1 MEVFRLAPLPAELQW
16 RLRPGEWARGEADG
30 SLSILAPQKTDL
42 FTDPGTGTRTDSAP
56 AALFVPPDESFLLS
70 ARVEVTFGSTFD
82 AGVLHA
88 WVNEELWAKLCFE
101 FSPQREPTIVSV
113 VNRGVSDDCNSVP
126 VAGTSAFLR
135 VAHLGLATAFHWSSD
150 GERWGFV
157 RYFSLGRTGGLRVG
171 FSSQSPTGPGC
182 RSRFSQIHYRA
193 GTLRDLRN
201 GE

>member
-1 MEVFRLAPLPAELQW
+1 MEAFRLAALPAELHW
-16 RLRPGEWARGEADG
+16 RLPPKDWAVQADG
-30 SLSILAPQKTDL
+30 SLSILAPSKTDL
-42 FTDPGTGTRTDSAP
+42 FTDPGSGAGTDSAP
-56 AALFVPPDESFLLS
+56 VALFVPPDESFLLS
-70 ARVEVTFGSTFD
+70 ARVEVTFSSTFD

-88 WVNEELWAKLCFE
+88 WVDGERWAKLCFE
-101 FSPQREPTIVSV
+101 YSPQREPTVVSV

-135 VAHLGLATAFHWSSD
+135 VAHLGRATAFHWSLD
-150 GERWGFV
+150 GKRWNLA
-157 RYFSLGRTGGLRVG
+157 RYFSLGKTDGLRVG

-182 RSRFSQIHYRA
+182 RSRFSEIHYRA

>member
-1 MEVFRLAPLPAELQW
+1 MEAFRLAALPAELQW
-16 RLRPGEWARGEADG
+16 RLPPKEWAAEPDQG
-30 SLSILAPQKTDL
+30 LSILAPPKTDL
-42 FTDPGTGTRTDSAP
+42 FTDPGNGARTDSAP
-56 AALFVPPDESFLLS
+56 AALFVPTDESFLLS
-70 ARVEVTFGSTFD
+70 ARVEVTFGSMFD

-88 WVNEELWAKLCFE
+88 WVDGDLWAKLCFE

-126 VAGTSAFLR
+126 VNGNSAFLR
-135 VAHLGLATAFHWSSD
+135 IAHLGRATAFHWSRD
-150 GERWGFV
+150 GKRWSLV
-157 RYFSLGRTGGLRVG
+157 RYFALGRTGGLRVG

-182 RSRFSQIHYRA
+182 RSRFSEIRYAA

>member
-1 MEVFRLAPLPAELQW
+1 MEAFRLAALPAELQW
-16 RLRPGEWARGEADG
+16 RLPPQEWAAETEG
-30 SLSILAPQKTDL
+30 SLSVLAPAKTDL
-42 FTDPGTGTRTDSAP
+42 FTDPGSGIKTDSAP

-70 ARVEVTFGSTFD
+70 ARVDVTFGSTFD

-88 WVNEELWAKLCFE
+88 WVDGDLWAKLCFE
-101 FSPQREPTIVSV
+101 LSPQREPSIVSV

-126 VAGTSAFLR
+126 VDGTSAFLR
-135 VAHLGLATAFHWSSD
+135 IAHLGRATAFHWSPD
-150 GERWGFV
+150 GKRWGLV
-157 RYFSLGRTGGLRVG
+157 RYFALGRTGGLRVG

-182 RSRFSQIHYRA
+182 RSRFSEIRYAA